1 MKLLYQF
8 PSLVFNPPFAA
19 LALMR
24 GFWQNRG
31 TMKTCKTFLAA
42 VAGGDAAVSE
52 EAFRVF
58 SSEIDKAAKK
68 GAITKNAADRRK
80 SRARALVAKKA

>member
-1 MKLLYQF
+1 MPNIKSAAKRDAL
-8 PSLVFNPPFAA
+8 SKARRLVNNSNKSRLHTA
-19 LALMR
+19 R
-24 GFWQNRG
+24 
-31 TMKTCKTFLAA
+31 KTFLAA
-42 VAGGDAAVSE
+42 VAGGDAAASE